1 MTKTSC
7 KFKVFEAIKSQ
18 YCSFHRFVVLYSSC
32 IQSHFV
38 LCTNCYHWWWFVW
51 YFSTASVL
59 GLSVRCVGIKMMW
72 SSHINSPK
80 LLYVKVWKYWNHIM
94 CICFV
99 MPLLLRLWAGIK
111 IALLRP
117 YVCTSVR
124 MYNSNSCVCNS
135 SYTPWWILFIPI
147 HSDQH
152 DMKMTVKIGFCDV
165 ASFTW
170 VMGLCLGG
178 HPGPTVTFLD
188 DTRFIMVETLSS
200 Y

>member
-99 MPLLLRLWAGIK
+99 MPLLLKLWAGIK
-111 IALLRP
+111 ICTSPSVRLYVCP
-117 YVCTSVR
+117 YVQLELMCLQLLLHSLMDFVHTHTQWPTWHEDDR
-124 MYNSNSCVCNS
+124 KD
-135 SYTPWWILFIPI
+135 WILRCCEFYM
-147 HSDQH
+147 SY
-152 DMKMTVKIGFCDV
+152 G
-165 ASFTW
+165 
-170 VMGLCLGG
+170 
-178 HPGPTVTFLD
+178 
-188 DTRFIMVETLSS
+188 TLSWGAV
-200 Y
+200 